1 MRIEQL
7 QYILEIR
14 DNHSITKTAEKYFI
28 SQQSLSKAIK
38 ALEQELGVS
47 LYVYHNKKVSLT
59 PEGLLVAE
67 YAEQICKTTQ
77 TMQKELNKLKYK
89 PSETQQVKILS
100 FSALSNLLVST
111 SYNFFRAVNPN
122 IRLSFQNINSLSVTE
137 ATELISM
144 TDSDLIF
151 LTVNKAVLDDFI
163 KQIAPFIN
171 SYQIILEDIVSTI
184 TNKNLNVDRQ
194 EILDGLYGRI
204 PGYNLAI
211 FSFIPTAY
219 YSKQPN
225 YSVISSDTDFIKNLL
240 SNQNILVTT
249 PQLLGIKLFPQ
260 KEFRLLT
267 LKSSYAVAHLV
278 IYKKEP
284 DALLEQY
291 SLYIENYLKDMQE
304 TATGN
309 LMK

>member
-7 QYILEIR
+7 QYIFEIR

-89 PSETQQVKILS
+89 PSKTQQVKILS

-171 SYQIILEDIVSTI
+171 SYQIVLEDIVSTI
-184 TNKNLNVDRQ
+184 TNKNLNVERQ
-194 EILDGLYGRI
+194 EILDGLYGKI
-204 PGYNLAI
+204 SGYNLAI

-267 LKSSYAVAHLV
+267 LKSSYAVAHLI